1 MGLESSF
8 SARRAT
14 QGCPLAMVGYGVGV
28 LPVIRQLKT
37 KFPYGLQPWYADDAT
52 DAAKFE
58 TIRKHFERL
67 CEIGPNHGYY
77 PEPSKSIL
85 IVAEHNLERAK
96 AAFADMCFTVV
107 TGY

>member
-1 MGLESSF
+1 
-8 SARRAT
+8 
-14 QGCPLAMVGYGVGV
+14 MVGYGVGV

-67 CEIGPNHGYY
+67 CKIGPNHGYY